1 MTTHSLLSRIL
12 PATAILSLSLIG
24 NAAFAQSTTA
34 PASPPGQQKGAGP
47 NFQEH
52 QQKELARIGQHI
64 QILQTL
70 QSCVQSATDH
80 AAIKACN
87 ETAKQSERAMRH

>member
-1 MTTHSLLSRIL
+1 MATHSFLSSMI
-12 PATAILSLSLIG
+12 PAATILSLSLAG
-24 NAAFAQSTTA
+24 TAAFAQTTTTPA
-34 PASPPGQQKGAGP
+34 PPSAPKGTGA

-80 AAIKACN
+80 AAIKTCN
-87 ETAKQSERAMRH
+87 ETAKQSEQAMRH